1 MTPKVT
7 DASIQHV
14 HVVGIGGKGM
24 SAIAAALLD
33 LGKVVSGSDLKLSPQ
48 AKRLQDR
55 GAHIYEGHSA
65 AHGRNADMVIYS
77 SAIKPQNPELAESR
91 VRNQPVASRAS
102 AIADLFNDRQGIAI
116 AGTHGKTTTTA
127 MLSTI
132 LQESGRN
139 PSFLIGADVPSLGNL
154 NGHVGSG
161 QWMVLEAD
169 EFDDAFLSYQPEI
182 AVLTHLEPD
191 HLDHFGT
198 SERMVDAFKRFVG
211 NLSADTVL
219 IARRD
224 IPLLRAV
231 AETHH
236 GGVQWFGP
244 GSDWKIARYETGTP
258 GPKLRIDSPNETVS
272 VTMQVPGHHNALN
285 ALAAIVVATQI
296 DIEPTVAASALEK
309 YRGAE
314 RRLQLRTLTTSI
326 SVYED
331 YAHHPTAVRASLQ
344 AVRELNPSRVI
355 VVYQPL
361 LQSRTRDLFHE
372 FLNAFEAADHVF
384 LAEISSPPGRETPLG
399 IQSADLANAIAHPS
413 VQALDTFAT
422 IVDQVLDTST
432 SGDLILVMGPE
443 SITPLADQLV
453 TKLEQGPVG

>member
-7 DASIQHV
+7 DASIQHI

-55 GAHIYEGHSA
+55 GAHIYAGHSA

-77 SAIKPQNPELAESR
+77 SAIKPQNPELVESR

-127 MLSTI
+127 MTSTI
-132 LQESGRN
+132 LQESGRA

-154 NGHVGSG
+154 NGHIGSG
-161 QWMVLEAD
+161 KWMVLEAD

-198 SERMVDAFKRFVG
+198 SERMVTAFETFVG
-211 NLSADTVL
+211 NMPADTVL

-224 IPLLRAV
+224 IPLVRAV
-231 AETHH
+231 AETHR
-236 GGVQWFGP
+236 GEVQWFGP
-244 GSDWKIARYETGTP
+244 GSDWRIAHYEAGTP
-258 GPKLRIDSPNETVS
+258 GPRLRIDSPGDTVS

-285 ALAAIVVATQI
+285 ALAAIVVAAQI
-296 DIEPTVAASALEK
+296 DIEPSVAASALEK

-314 RRLQLRTLTTSI
+314 RRLQLRTHTPTI

-331 YAHHPTAVRASLQ
+331 YAHHPTAIRASLQ

-372 FLNAFEAADHVF
+372 FLDAFDAADHVF
-384 LAEISSPPGRETPLG
+384 LAEISSPPGREAPLR
-399 IQSADLANAIAHPS
+399 IQSADLADAIAHPS
-413 VQALDTFAT
+413 VQALNSFET
-422 IVDQVLDTST
+422 IVDRVLDTST
-432 SGDLILVMGPE
+432 CGDLILVMGPE

-453 TKLEQGPVG
+453 TRLEQSPVT

>member
-1 MTPKVT
+1 
-7 DASIQHV
+7 
-14 HVVGIGGKGM
+14 
-24 SAIAAALLD
+24 
-33 LGKVVSGSDLKLSPQ
+33 
-48 AKRLQDR
+48 
-55 GAHIYEGHSA
+55 
-65 AHGRNADMVIYS
+65 
-77 SAIKPQNPELAESR
+77 
-91 VRNQPVASRAS
+91 
-102 AIADLFNDRQGIAI
+102 
-116 AGTHGKTTTTA
+116 
-127 MLSTI
+127 
-132 LQESGRN
+132 
-139 PSFLIGADVPSLGNL
+139 
-154 NGHVGSG
+154 
-161 QWMVLEAD
+161 
-169 EFDDAFLSYQPEI
+169 
-182 AVLTHLEPD
+182 
-191 HLDHFGT
+191 
-198 SERMVDAFKRFVG
+198 
-211 NLSADTVL
+211 
-219 IARRD
+219 
-224 IPLLRAV
+224 
-231 AETHH
+231 
-236 GGVQWFGP
+236 
-244 GSDWKIARYETGTP
+244 
-258 GPKLRIDSPNETVS
+258 
-272 VTMQVPGHHNALN
+272 MQVPGHHNALN

-314 RRLQLRTLTTSI
+314 RRLQLRTRTTSI

-413 VQALDTFAT
+413 VQALDTFEA
-422 IVDQVLDTST
+422 IVNQVLYTST

>member
-7 DASIQHV
+7 DTSIHHV
-14 HVVGIGGKGM
+14 HVIGIGGKGM

-33 LGKVVSGSDLKLSPQ
+33 LGKVVSGSDLELSPQ

-55 GAHIYEGHSA
+55 GVHIHKGHSA
-65 AHGRNADMVIYS
+65 AHGRTADMVIYS
-77 SAIKPQNPELAESR
+77 SAIKPQNPELVESR
-91 VRNQPVASRAS
+91 LRNQPVASRAS

-116 AGTHGKTTTTA
+116 AGTHGKTTTAA
-127 MLSTI
+127 MVSTI
-132 LQESGRN
+132 LHESGCA

-154 NGHVGSG
+154 NGHIGSG

-198 SERMVDAFKRFVG
+198 IERMVDAFKTFVE
-211 NLSADTVL
+211 NMSSDTVL

-224 IPLLRAV
+224 IPLVRAV
-231 AETHH
+231 AEAHH
-236 GGVQWFGP
+236 GKVQWFGP
-244 GSDWKIARYETGTP
+244 GSDWQIADYETGIP
-258 GPKLRIDSPNETVS
+258 GPSLRIDSPDEILD
-272 VTMQVPGHHNALN
+272 VTMQVPGHHNTLN
-285 ALAAIVVATQI
+285 ALAAIVAATQI
-296 DIEPTVAASALEK
+296 GIEPSVATSALEK
-309 YRGAE
+309 YCGSE
-314 RRLQLRTLTTSI
+314 RRLQLRTQTPTI

-331 YAHHPTAVRASLQ
+331 YAHHPTAIRASLQ
-344 AVRELNPSRVI
+344 AVRELDPSRVI

-372 FLNAFEAADHVF
+372 FLDAFQTADLVF

-413 VQALDTFAT
+413 VQALTTFEG
-422 IVDQVLDTST
+422 IVDQVLDTAT

-453 TKLEQGPVG
+453 TKLEQSPVT